1 MLREREC
8 VCERKPYPKRKQRK
22 EEQPRRN
29 RLLERK
35 NRSPKTLP
43 RRLTEQR
50 PPPTQTSH
58 CSRARAEKINEIY
71 NRVCIENKG
80 RLHCTLY
87 VHWLSTSVRIWTLHS
102 HSLSAF
108 HSFVRS
114 FFWNCSFVWQ
124 VVVAGVQQFKN
135 KESGL
140 VLSFLEISKCYCKN
154 YRFALYSNNIHTY
167 IYGEKTAFHGNTI
180 DEHKSGEKE
189 SERDREKDLNFNWF
203 EVK

>member
-1 MLREREC
+1 MLRDRDSVCLRENHIL
-8 VCERKPYPKRKQRK
+8 KGSSGKRSSQGEIDCWKGK
-22 EEQPRRN
+22 TVA
-29 RLLERK
+29 
-35 NRSPKTLP
+35 KTLP

-140 VLSFLEISKCYCKN
+140 VLSFLETSKCYCKN

-167 IYGEKTAFHGNTI
+167 MEKKRHSMAT
-180 DEHKSGEKE
+180 
-189 SERDREKDLNFNWF
+189 L
-203 EVK
+203 